1 MEIVDIIFREYYNI
15 LENKQNIKNMVLNET
30 EINEQFEFGFY
41 TVDRSGAAKIKRA
54 EKIYSALN
62 GRIQNS
68 LKKTSSCTNP
78 VVIMDRLGEFFLEYC
93 NISDV
98 YVSDNQK
105 VDKTTI
111 LGKTRGS
118 DVTVRLYSKTGRQ
131 IEIDSDEAIRLVNG
145 GKESNNTDGNNKNK
159 EMGKEKSDVRS
170 SEPFITGLFQLPFKA
185 LTYPFKDK
193 TNKKGEITQKRFASP
208 VDKVQ
213 PDPWIL
219 QAMKDP
225 FGTKRRK
232 KEKEEENI
240 TEEINRIKELI
251 R

>member
-15 LENKQNIKNMVLNET
+15 LENKQNIKDMILNES
-30 EINEQFEFGFY
+30 EVSEQFEFGFY
-41 TVDRSGAAKIKRA
+41 SVDRSGAAKIKRA

-78 VVIMDRLGEFFLEYC
+78 VVIVDRSGNFFLEYC
-93 NISDV
+93 NISEV

-105 VDKTTI
+105 VDTTTI

-131 IEIDSDEAIRLVNG
+131 IEIDSDEAIRLVQG
-145 GKESNNTDGNNKNK
+145 EKDPNKNNADDKTK
-159 EMGKEKSDVRS
+159 ELEKQKTVARS
-170 SEPFITGLFQLPFKA
+170 AEPLITGLFTLPFKM
-185 LTYPFKDK
+185 LSYPFKDK

-219 QAMKDP
+219 QSLKDP
-225 FGTKRRK
+225 FGVKRRK
-232 KEKEEENI
+232 KDKENQV

-251 R
+251 K